1 MLKKWG
7 FVIVVI
13 AILSAGCSKY
23 QKLLKSSDMDLKY
36 EAAIKYYED
45 GKYQKAMPLFE
56 ELIPLFRGTKRSEKV
71 YYCYC
76 YCNYNLDLLYSSSY
90 HFKKFSVT
98 YPLSEHAQETL
109 FMYAHSNY
117 LLSPIPTL
125 DATDTKAGINA
136 LQLFINTYPEH
147 ELVDSSNV
155 LMDKLRVKLEEKS
168 YLNAKQY
175 HKIFKFKAA
184 IIAINNTLID
194 FPETEY
200 REELTFL
207 IVKSNFLLAEN
218 SVKKKKLQRIND
230 TIEAYY
236 IFADS
241 YKESKYLKEAQNIF
255 TKMSKMRNDYKIKN
269 S

>member
-7 FVIVVI
+7 FLVVLIAVI
-13 AILSAGCSKY
+13 SASCSKY
-23 QKLLKSSDMDLKY
+23 QKLLKSSDMEQKY
-36 EAAIKYYED
+36 VAAMAYYED
-45 GKYQKAMPLFE
+45 EKYERAMALFE
-56 ELIPLFRGTKRSEKV
+56 ELIPLFRGTDRSEEV
-71 YYCYC
+71 YYSYC
-76 YCNYNLDLLYSSSY
+76 YCNYQLGMLYSAAY

-98 YPLSEHAQETL
+98 YPLSKHAQETL
-109 FMYAHSNY
+109 FMFAYSNY
-117 LLSPIPTL
+117 ELSPIPTL
-125 DATDTKAGINA
+125 DETETKDGINA
-136 LQLFINTYPEH
+136 LQLFINTYPGH

-155 LMDKLRVKLEEKS
+155 LMDKLRGKLEVKS

-184 IIAINNTLID
+184 IIAINNTLLD

-207 IVKSNFLLAEN
+207 VLKSHFLLAEN
-218 SVKKKKLQRIND
+218 SVKKKKQQRINE
-230 TIEAYY
+230 TIDAYY
-236 IFADS
+236 IFADA

-255 TKMSKMRNDYKIKN
+255 TKVTKLRDDYKTKH